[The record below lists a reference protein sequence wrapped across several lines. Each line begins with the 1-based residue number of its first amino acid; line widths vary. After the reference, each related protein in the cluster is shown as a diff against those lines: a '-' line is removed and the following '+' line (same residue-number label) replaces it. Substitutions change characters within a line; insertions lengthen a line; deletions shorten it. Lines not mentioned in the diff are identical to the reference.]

1 MCLRYERQREILQN
15 KTNKL
20 IGITKPSIEIFLTR
34 EGQDTETHKKIL
46 EAVGEFIT
54 STDVLPP
61 VQPLQQIPDP
71 DANRILQ

>member
-1 MCLRYERQREILQN
+1 MWSRRDSRTLSTGMYILYERQREILQN

-46 EAVGEFIT
+46 E
-54 STDVLPP
+54 L
-61 VQPLQQIPDP
+61 
-71 DANRILQ
+71 